1 MELKYI
7 VLNEKYETIRQVLKS
22 HFGISDRLLTKL
34 KKNKK
39 IYVNNNITYADY
51 KLKIGDSIL
60 VDLNFNEV
68 SENIIPKK
76 IDLDILYED
85 EAFVIINK
93 SSNIP
98 VHPSILHFE
107 DNLSNGVMYYFQKNN
122 IKTKIRPVNRLDK
135 DTSGIVIFAKNEYI
149 QEALIKQMK
158 SNTFKK
164 EYYAI
169 LENYIDTPTLTINAP
184 IARKE
189 NSIIEREVNDIGAYS
204 LTHLEVLKNFEFNSK
219 KLCFVKLILET
230 GRTHQ
235 IRVHTKFIKH
245 PILGDTLYGNK
256 SNLISR
262 QALHAYKVSFIH
274 PLTKKELVIEAKL
287 PNDMKSIL
295 NNI

>member
-1 MELKYI
+1 MYEHGGFMELKYI

-122 IKTKIRPVNRLDK
+122 IKTKIR
-135 DTSGIVIFAKNEYI
+135 
-149 QEALIKQMK
+149 
-158 SNTFKK
+158 
-164 EYYAI
+164 
-169 LENYIDTPTLTINAP
+169 
-184 IARKE
+184 
-189 NSIIEREVNDIGAYS
+189 
-204 LTHLEVLKNFEFNSK
+204 
-219 KLCFVKLILET
+219 
-230 GRTHQ
+230 
-235 IRVHTKFIKH
+235 
-245 PILGDTLYGNK
+245 
-256 SNLISR
+256 
-262 QALHAYKVSFIH
+262 
-274 PLTKKELVIEAKL
+274 
-287 PNDMKSIL
+287 
-295 NNI
+295 